1 MIAQNQTIRD
11 PIKANSY
18 YFDRQIR
25 TVCYSWKIAIAS
37 SPAAMRCRHSA

>member
-25 TVCYSWKIAIAS
+25 TVWYSWKIAIAS
-37 SPAAMRCRHSA
+37 SPAAMPCRHSA